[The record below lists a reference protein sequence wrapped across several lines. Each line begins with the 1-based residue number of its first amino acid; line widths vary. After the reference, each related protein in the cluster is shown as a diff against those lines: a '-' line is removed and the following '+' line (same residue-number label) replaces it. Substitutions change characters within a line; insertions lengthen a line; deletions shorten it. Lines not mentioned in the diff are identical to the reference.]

1 MNAILKIYP
10 SKLERD
16 NFETCT
22 AEPGQ
27 TFEHWLNN
35 NVPSYEP
42 RAVPLFSA
50 SVNNEPLPPSEWA
63 GYRIQSGDQ
72 LELVV
77 EAKGYAAIVMIVV
90 AVAAAAAA
98 MYFANQ
104 IPDNYNQTTP
114 DGSTIY
120 NPNAQGNQARLM
132 GVVPEIAG
140 RHKVYPDLLCQP
152 RRQYDNNE
160 QYLYLMLC
168 VGVGDYEISAD
179 NIYIGNTPVS
189 GYAGDIEYTVFGP
202 GEDVTGHDAHRN
214 FYLSPEVGSSAGQTG
229 LEIEGSLATTGD
241 ASSAARWTFSG
252 TTLKSYWFERDIE
265 REDNLGFV
273 PRSFPY
279 SEEEIISISES
290 SNDGEYRVVS
300 KSGHSAQMEK
310 VDAGGDAVPG
320 WGGFVDAQ
328 LVSIAMISNNGGS
341 GGYLGPFF
349 ACPENETT
357 RYIELDFFL
366 PQGLGRIKDNGDFE
380 YYSVT
385 VDIDYRDESS
395 PTWTTITHTF
405 SNATNDQLGH
415 TEKINIGS
423 AIRPEVRVRRVT
435 EASDDTRIYD
445 TVQWT
450 ALRAELDSAS
460 SYEGVT
466 TIAVK
471 IRGTNALAGS
481 AENKFNLIPTRKLP
495 VYENGSWSAPD
506 ATEDI
511 APFFAYIIKS
521 VGHSDDQIGLEEL
534 EALHELWSARGDTF
548 SAVFDNKSTLFE
560 ALKKVLAVGYAE
572 PTLDYGQIIPVR
584 DGPRTAFEHMYQP
597 DNRVGELEQ
606 DISLFDPDEP
616 DGVEVEY
623 FDPQTWKPATVL
635 CTLSEDQGL
644 APKKVRAFG
653 ITDETKAWR
662 FGMRQRRIQRY
673 RRTRYSFKTEMD
685 GLNSHYLSY
694 CALADDIP
702 GYSQTGRVLA
712 VSGREITLDA
722 DLEWGSGTH
731 FLALR
736 KPDGKLSGLYNAT
749 ATDSASVIAIDA
761 DLDFTPVLDGSM
773 EPPLFMFGEAD
784 RWSYPALITD
794 IKPSGTE
801 RVSMAA
807 VNYDERVYADDDNSP
822 A

>member
-10 SKLERD
+10 SKLERG

-22 AEPGQ
+22 AKPGQ
-27 TFEHWLNN
+27 TFEHWLKN

-72 LELVV
+72 FELVV
-77 EAKGYAAIVMIVV
+77 EAKGLAVIVMAVV

-98 MYFANQ
+98 IYFSQQ

-120 NPNAQGNQARLM
+120 DPNAQGNQARLM

-189 GYAGDIEYTVFGP
+189 GYAGDIEYRVFGP
-202 GEDVTGHDAHRN
+202 GEDVTDHDAHRN
-214 FYLSPEVGSSAGQTG
+214 FYLSPEVGSSSGQTG
-229 LEIEGSLATTGD
+229 LELEGSSTSVGGNDGL
-241 ASSAARWTFSG
+241 SRWTFSS
-252 TTLKSYWFERDIE
+252 KSLRRYIYDPEFSGYIAAH
-265 REDNLGFV
+265 
-273 PRSFPY
+273 FPY
-279 SEEEIISISES
+279 VVGEIVTISNS
-290 SNDGEYRVVS
+290 SNDGDFRVQLRDTY
-300 KSGHSAQMEK
+300 SAQMEK
-310 VDAGGDAVPG
+310 VDANGNPDTS
-320 WGGFVDAQ
+320 WTGFAASQ
-328 LVSIAMISNNGGS
+328 HEAITIASNGG
-341 GGYLGPFF
+341 GAGNYLGPIF

-366 PQGLGRIKDNGDFE
+366 PQGLGRIKDNGNFDSQE
-380 YYSVT
+380 VAI
-385 VDIDYRDESS
+385 DIDYRAEGASS
-395 PTWTTITHTF
+395 WTTVTHTF

-445 TVQWT
+445 MVQWT

-495 VYENGSWSAPD
+495 VYENGSWSAAK

-521 VGHSDDQIGLEEL
+521 VGHTDHQIGLEEL

-548 SAVFDNKSTLFE
+548 SAVFDNKTTLFE

-635 CTLSEDQGL
+635 CALPEDQGL
-644 APKKVRAFG
+644 TPKKVRAFG

-685 GLNSHYLSY
+685 GLNSRYLSY

-736 KPDGKLSGLYNAT
+736 KPDGKLSGLYTAT
-749 ATDSASVIAIDA
+749 VTDSANVIAIDT
-761 DLDFTPVLDGSM
+761 DLDFAPVLDGSM
-773 EPPLFMFGEAD
+773 EPPLFMFGEAN

-801 RVSMAA
+801 RVSMTA
-807 VNYDERVYADDDNSP
+807 VNYDERVYLDDDGEP
-822 A
+822 E